1 MKKRIVC
8 LVMALLLVGTLTGC
22 ALFQTTVEDMDEADA
37 APYYSMGEG
46 FLTALFA
53 GDYAACSALCS
64 EDLRNQM
71 SESDLQSAWE
81 NMRLTYGDPVSVA
94 GQKPYWINGEG
105 TVVYQVA
112 CAHGGCSIQLTYDA
126 DNNVAGLWFGL
137 PEEDFPYEVAVPEGV
152 TEIEITLGEGTD
164 TPLKAL
170 VTLPADAEGP
180 VPGVV
185 LVHGSGANDR
195 NEAIGG
201 CYPFADLA
209 HGLAQRG
216 IASIRYDKRTYT
228 YGNSYTEEEV
238 NAMTARE
245 EVLDDAQLAIE
256 ALAAQPGVDAERIVV
271 VGHSL
276 GGMLAPRIAQESG
289 GKVAGIVSL
298 AGTARGYLDVVYDQ
312 NMDVAQDDSQRNT
325 IKREYRKAE
334 NVLELDADDTVF
346 GIPAPYLQDLYSHPV
361 EESLA
366 ALSIPILVLQGEN
379 DFQMH
384 TEDFR
389 SWEEA
394 LAGYAGPWEAEML
407 ENLNHLFVDDSALAN
422 RGSLAEY
429 LEEGHVDPGVLD
441 RIAAWIGESVA

>member
-8 LVMALLLVGTLTGC
+8 LVLALLLLGTLTGC

-94 GQKPYWINGEG
+94 GQKPYWINDEG

-312 NMDVAQDDSQRNT
+312 NMDVAQDDSQRNS

-334 NVLELDADDTVF
+334 NLSELDADDTVF

>member
-8 LVMALLLVGTLTGC
+8 LVMALLLLGTLTGC

-298 AGTARGYLDVVYDQ
+298 AGTARGYRLRPEHGRGPGRHP
-312 NMDVAQDDSQRNT
+312 AQYHQARVPQGR
-325 IKREYRKAE
+325 KRPRARRGRHG
-334 NVLELDADDTVF
+334 LR
-346 GIPAPYLQDLYSHPV
+346 HPRAV
-361 EESLA
+361 
-366 ALSIPILVLQGEN
+366 P
-379 DFQMH
+379 
-384 TEDFR
+384 
-389 SWEEA
+389 
-394 LAGYAGPWEAEML
+394 AGPL
-407 ENLNHLFVDDSALAN
+407 QPPG
-422 RGSLAEY
+422 RGVA
-429 LEEGHVDPGVLD
+429 GGPVHPDP
-441 RIAAWIGESVA
+441 RAAGGERLPDAHGGLPLLGGGARRLRRPLGGRDAGEPQPPLH

>member
-8 LVMALLLVGTLTGC
+8 LVLALLLLGTLTGC

-238 NAMTARE
+238 NAMTARRFYDYCTVNCCYRFVPPYFTKTNIPE
-245 EVLDDAQLAIE
+245 YFGAGQRGDCGMH
-256 ALAAQPGVDAERIVV
+256 ALLFITLCRCA
-271 VGHSL
+271 
-276 GGMLAPRIAQESG
+276 
-289 GKVAGIVSL
+289 
-298 AGTARGYLDVVYDQ
+298 
-312 NMDVAQDDSQRNT
+312 
-325 IKREYRKAE
+325 
-334 NVLELDADDTVF
+334 
-346 GIPAPYLQDLYSHPV
+346 GIPAQWQAGLYTRPGEAGCHDWARFYVAPYGWLYCDASFGGSAWRAGSRERWNFYFGNLEPFRMVANRDLQ
-361 EESLA
+361 
-366 ALSIPILVLQGEN
+366 Q
-379 DFQMH
+379 DFDPPKKFLRADPYDSQ
-384 TEDFR
+384 
-389 SWEEA
+389 
-394 LAGYAGPWEAEML
+394 LGEAEYEDEGL
-407 ENLNHLFVDDSALAN
+407 TLHDFTTQLTVLSCEVVD
-422 RGSLAEY
+422 
-429 LEEGHVDPGVLD
+429 
-441 RIAAWIGESVA
+441 

>member
-8 LVMALLLVGTLTGC
+8 LVLALLLLGTLTGC

-256 ALAAQPGVDAERIVV
+256 AL
-271 VGHSL
+271 SL
-276 GGMLAPRIAQESG
+276 IH
-289 GKVAGIVSL
+289 I
-298 AGTARGYLDVVYDQ
+298 
-312 NMDVAQDDSQRNT
+312 
-325 IKREYRKAE
+325 
-334 NVLELDADDTVF
+334 
-346 GIPAPYLQDLYSHPV
+346 
-361 EESLA
+361 
-366 ALSIPILVLQGEN
+366 
-379 DFQMH
+379 
-384 TEDFR
+384 
-389 SWEEA
+389 
-394 LAGYAGPWEAEML
+394 
-407 ENLNHLFVDDSALAN
+407 
-422 RGSLAEY
+422 
-429 LEEGHVDPGVLD
+429 
-441 RIAAWIGESVA
+441 